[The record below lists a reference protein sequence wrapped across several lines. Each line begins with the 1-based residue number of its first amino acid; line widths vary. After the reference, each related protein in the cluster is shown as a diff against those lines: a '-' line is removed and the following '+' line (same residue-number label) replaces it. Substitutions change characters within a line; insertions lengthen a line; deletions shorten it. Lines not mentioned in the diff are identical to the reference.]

1 MNNAPFTV
9 VGATTRAGRISSPL
23 RDRFGAT
30 YRLDFYEEDDG
41 RTIADMSGIERQPT
55 FLPHFH
61 RKRSDFSAP
70 DAPRA
75 NDRPWESAAGE
86 LTREERNAAIRGA
99 LECRRGRRGAPPLC
113 RASSCRRSWPAWRS
127 LLRPFLTR
135 HPMP

>member
-1 MNNAPFTV
+1 MKK
-9 VGATTRAGRISSPL
+9 
-23 RDRFGAT
+23 D
-30 YRLDFYEEDDG
+30 DFYEEDDG

-99 LECRRGRRGAPPLC
+99 LKAGLLIAGVYILCGANRRDAAALVLNMEKGRLFRVFLFYFSARPTTN
-113 RASSCRRSWPAWRS
+113 SS
-127 LLRPFLTR
+127 LFFGFQIVFIFIL
-135 HPMP
+135 

>member
-1 MNNAPFTV
+1 MKK
-9 VGATTRAGRISSPL
+9 
-23 RDRFGAT
+23 D
-30 YRLDFYEEDDG
+30 DFYEEDDG

-99 LECRRGRRGAPPLC
+99 LKAGLLIAGVYILAAAALIVAILFRVFLFYFSARPTTN
-113 RASSCRRSWPAWRS
+113 SS
-127 LLRPFLTR
+127 LFFGFQIVFIFIL
-135 HPMP
+135 

>member
-1 MNNAPFTV
+1 MKK
-9 VGATTRAGRISSPL
+9 
-23 RDRFGAT
+23 D
-30 YRLDFYEEDDG
+30 DFYEEDGG

-99 LECRRGRRGAPPLC
+99 LKAGLLIAGVYILAAAAL
-113 RASSCRRSWPAWRS
+113 SSRCSCSGLKYGKRKTLSS
-127 LLRPFLTR
+127 LPFLFFCTATTNSSLFFGFQIVFIFIL
-135 HPMP
+135 

>member
-1 MNNAPFTV
+1 MKK
-9 VGATTRAGRISSPL
+9 
-23 RDRFGAT
+23 D
-30 YRLDFYEEDDG
+30 DFYEEDDG

-86 LTREERNAAIRGA
+86 LTREERSCSG
-99 LECRRGRRGAPPLC
+99 LKYGKRRTL
-113 RASSCRRSWPAWRS
+113 SS
-127 LLRPFLTR
+127 LPFLFFCTANDK
-135 HPMP
+135 